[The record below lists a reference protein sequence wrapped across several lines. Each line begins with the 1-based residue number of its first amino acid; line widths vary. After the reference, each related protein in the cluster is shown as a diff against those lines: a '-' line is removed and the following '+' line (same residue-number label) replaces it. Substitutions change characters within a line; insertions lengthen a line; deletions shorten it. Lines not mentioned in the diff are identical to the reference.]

1 MTMRRR
7 EKNRKAA
14 GFTLVELT
22 VALALAGLVSV
33 ILLYGVRVS
42 ALGLDRVSRHAE
54 QVDDRRSIE
63 ALIRRAFASVAAI
76 PVYDGAP
83 SFVGGPTGVKFL
95 SLAEDAGTGLYRVE
109 IRLDVSRGDRPLI
122 LSRRLAN
129 PSGSA
134 RLQQS
139 VLLRDLAVFQISYFG
154 ALSPNEDP
162 AWQPRW
168 EGLGYP
174 PKLVRITFSGAD
186 GQIRAP
192 IVVRLW
198 NAG

>member
-1 MTMRRR
+1 MTRCLR
-7 EKNRKAA
+7 ERHSRAA
-14 GFTLVELT
+14 GFTLVELA

-42 ALGLDRVSRHAE
+42 ALGLDRLSRYAE

-76 PVYDGAP
+76 PVYEGAP
-83 SFVGGPTGVKFL
+83 SFLGGPTGVKFL
-95 SLAEDAGTGLYRVE
+95 SLGEDGGTGLYRVE
-109 IRLDVSRGDRPLI
+109 IALDVTRRDRPLI

-134 RLQQS
+134 RPQQS
-139 VLLRDLAVFQISYFG
+139 VLLRNVAAFQIAYFG
-154 ALSPNEDP
+154 AVSPNDDP
-162 AWQPRW
+162 AWQARW

-192 IVVRLW
+192 IIVRLW

>member
-1 MTMRRR
+1 MRGCCRARSRR
-7 EKNRKAA
+7 AA
-14 GFTLVELT
+14 GFTLVELA

-42 ALGLDRVSRHAE
+42 ALGLDRLSRHAE

-76 PVYDGAP
+76 PVYQGAP

-95 SLAEDAGTGLYRVE
+95 SLGEDGGPGLYRVE
-109 IRLDVSRGDRPLI
+109 IGLDANRRDRPLI

-129 PSGSA
+129 PSASA
-134 RLQQS
+134 RQQLS
-139 VLLRDLAVFQISYFG
+139 VLARDVAVFQIVYFG
-154 ALSPNEDP
+154 AVSPNDEP
-162 AWQPRW
+162 VWQARW

-174 PKLVRITFSGAD
+174 PKLVRITLSGAD
-186 GQIRAP
+186 GQIRPP

>member
-1 MTMRRR
+1 MSMPRRDKEGR
-7 EKNRKAA
+7 AA
-14 GFTLVELT
+14 GFTLVELA

-42 ALGLDRVSRHAE
+42 VLGLDRLSRNAE

-63 ALIRRAFASVAAI
+63 ALIRRAFASVAAL
-76 PVYDGAP
+76 PVYEGAP
-83 SFVGGPTGVKFL
+83 SFIGGPTGVKFL
-95 SLAEDAGTGLYRVE
+95 SLGEDGGPGLYRVE
-109 IRLDVSRGDRPLI
+109 IVLDLTRRDRPLI

-129 PSGSA
+129 PSGATRS
-134 RLQQS
+134 QQS
-139 VLLRDLAVFQISYFG
+139 VLLRDVAAFQIAYFG
-154 ALSPNEDP
+154 AVSPNDEP
-162 AWQPRW
+162 AWQARW

-174 PKLVRITFSGAD
+174 PKLVRITLSGAD
-186 GQIRAP
+186 GQTRPP

>member
-1 MTMRRR
+1 MMPCNRQRDRRV
-7 EKNRKAA
+7 A
-14 GFTLVELT
+14 GFTLVELA

-33 ILLYGVRVS
+33 LLLYGVRVS
-42 ALGLDRVSRHAE
+42 ALGLDRLSRHAE

-76 PVYDGAP
+76 PVYEGAP
-83 SFVGGPTGVKFL
+83 SFLGGPTGVKFL
-95 SLAEDAGTGLYRVE
+95 SLAEDGGAGLYRVE
-109 IRLDVSRGDRPLI
+109 IALDLTRRDRPLI

-129 PSGSA
+129 PSGA
-134 RLQQS
+134 AQPQQS
-139 VLLRDLAVFQISYFG
+139 VLLRNVAVFQIAYFG
-154 ALSPNEDP
+154 AVSPNDDP
-162 AWQPRW
+162 AWQVRW
-168 EGLGYP
+168 DGLGYP